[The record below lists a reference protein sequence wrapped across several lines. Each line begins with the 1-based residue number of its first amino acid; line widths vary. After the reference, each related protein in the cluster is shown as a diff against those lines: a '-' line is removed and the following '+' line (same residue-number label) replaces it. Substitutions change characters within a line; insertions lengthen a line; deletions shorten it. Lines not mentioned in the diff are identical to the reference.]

1 MNLCQKLIEM
11 GGKPSGVLGRL
22 LGKLMNLG
30 HRDTFAWGLARLS
43 IKPDSVV
50 LDIGCGGG
58 AAVKMIAAM
67 VSKGR
72 VCGIDHSRDMVNLSR
87 QVNKQLI
94 ESGRVVVDHGS
105 VSDLP
110 YSDNMF
116 DVVTAFETIEFW
128 PNLSE
133 DLKEVKRVLKP
144 GGQLLV
150 VNRLPEK
157 EKGDSKWM
165 EFLQVRTSEEYQK
178 RLTDGGYV
186 DISIDDRSRR
196 GWIAVVA
203 RRV

>member
-30 HRDTFAWGLARLS
+30 HRDTFAWGLAQLS

-50 LDIGCGGG
+50 LDVGCGGG
-58 AAVKMIAAM
+58 AAVKLMAAR
-67 VSKGR
+67 VPKGR

-87 QVNKQLI
+87 QVNRQLI
-94 ESGRVVVDHGS
+94 DGGRVVVDHGS

-110 YSDNMF
+110 YSDDMF
-116 DVVTAFETIEFW
+116 NVVTAFETIEFW

-165 EFLQVRTSEEYQK
+165 EFLQVRTSEEYQE